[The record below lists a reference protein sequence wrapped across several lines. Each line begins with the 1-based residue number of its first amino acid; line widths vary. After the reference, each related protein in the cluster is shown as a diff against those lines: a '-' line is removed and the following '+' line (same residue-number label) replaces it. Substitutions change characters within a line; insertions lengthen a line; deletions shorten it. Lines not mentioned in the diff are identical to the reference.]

1 MSVDMNKEMEKLG
14 QLLEKNP
21 QLMKAALSGMQAAL
35 VNELKATGLD
45 KQVSPA
51 VLQHLGRLNQIED
64 GGIGPVADD
73 YVASAVSSV
82 LHVVKVGVADLANNL
97 DTISRL
103 NAKINTQ
110 ISKLNLVNPIS
121 TIDRIQR

>member
-1 MSVDMNKEMEKLG
+1 MSVDMNKEMEQLG

-21 QLMKAALSGMQAAL
+21 QLMKAALSGMQTAL

-45 KQVSPA
+45 KQVSPV
-51 VLQHLGRLNQIED
+51 VLQHLGKLNQIGD
-64 GGIGPVADD
+64 GVGPVADD
-73 YVASAVSSV
+73 YVAHAVSSV

-97 DTISRL
+97 DTISKL
-103 NAKINTQ
+103 NTKINTQ